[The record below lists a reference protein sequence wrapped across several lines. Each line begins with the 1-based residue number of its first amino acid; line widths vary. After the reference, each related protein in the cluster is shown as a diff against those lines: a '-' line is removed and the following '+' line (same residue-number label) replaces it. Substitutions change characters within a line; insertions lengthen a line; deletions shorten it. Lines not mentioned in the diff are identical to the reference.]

1 MLESTLTTFAEA
13 SRLVTAE
20 PLAGLE
26 LAPEDVYRSCDLAS
40 LPFATTAELEDLAV
54 AVGQGRALAALEF
67 GVGMRADGYNL
78 FVLGRSGSQRRRIT
92 ETFLQT
98 DAAKRPDPLD
108 WCYLNNFDDDRKPI
122 AVSLPRGRGG
132 ELRRDMARLVDEL
145 RSAIPAA
152 FESDRYRSSLN
163 EVNQEFE
170 ERQHEALEKLQEE
183 AKRDQLSLVTTPH
196 GFAIAPTR
204 KGELIDHDEFERL
217 PAEEREK
224 TAAMLEALTAK
235 LRQHIEQLPR
245 WHKEHRDRIAA
256 LNREVTELA
265 AGQLINQ
272 LAAKYAEFPALV
284 RYLAAVRT
292 DVLQNAISFLPDEG
306 GGSALP
312 FEAMRKQPLTRY
324 EVNVLVD
331 HADNGAA
338 PIVYES
344 NPSVQNLL
352 GRIEHVAQFGALL
365 TNFTMIRSGALHRA
379 NGGYLILDADR
390 LLMEPLAWPALK
402 RTLFAREIKIESLG
416 ELLSLVSTVS
426 IEPQPVALDLK
437 VILIGE
443 RFIYY
448 LLCELDPDFGELF
461 KVAADFENGID
472 RTPDNTGLYA
482 RMIATLARREG
493 LLPLGRDA
501 VARVIE
507 HSARLLGDSAKLT
520 TRLRDIADL
529 LREADYWARTEK
541 KPATERVHVQRAIDA
556 QIRRLDRLRVETQES
571 IARNLVLID
580 TTGETVG
587 QVNGLSVLGIGSFAF
602 GQPSRI
608 TASVRVGSGEIVDI
622 ERETELG
629 GRIHSKGVLILSAY
643 LGAKYAI
650 DTPLSLAASLVF
662 EQSYGGVEGDSASIA
677 ETCALLS
684 ALADLPIRQW
694 LAVTGSVNQRG
705 QAQVISGVN
714 EKIEGFFDTCAARG
728 LDGRQGVLIP
738 RDNVPHLMLRADV
751 VEAVRGGRF
760 HIYPIAS
767 VDDAIALLT
776 GVEAGARDARGA
788 FPKGTVNYRVER
800 RVRALAD
807 SRRRFARASPQ
818 AKRKR
823 PRGSAQKPKRPRG

>member
-1 MLESTLTTFAEA
+1 VTGGI
-13 SRLVTAE
+13 LVGA
-20 PLAGLE
+20 E
-26 LAPEDVYRSCDLAS
+26 LAPAELYRGCELES
-40 LPFATTAELEDLAV
+40 LPFATTAELEDLDA

-67 GVGMRADGYNL
+67 GVGMRAGGYNL

-92 ETFLQT
+92 ETFLQS
-98 DAAKRPDPLD
+98 DAAKRPEPLD
-108 WCYLNNFDDDRKPI
+108 WCYLNNFDDERKSI
-122 AVSLPRGRGG
+122 AVPLPRGRGG
-132 ELRRDMARLVDEL
+132 ELRRDMVRLVDEL
-145 RSAIPAA
+145 RNAIPAA

-183 AKRDQLSLVTTPH
+183 AKRGQLSLVTTPH

-204 KGELIDHDEFERL
+204 NGELIDHDEFERL

-224 TAAMLEALTAK
+224 TGALMEALTAK

-245 WHKEHRDRIAA
+245 WHKEHRDRVVA

-265 AGQLINQ
+265 AGQLIDQ

-284 RYLAAVRT
+284 KYLGAVRT

-306 GGSALP
+306 GPSLS

-331 HADNGAA
+331 HADNGRA

-352 GRIEHVAQFGALL
+352 GRIEHTAQFGALL

-426 IEPQPVALDLK
+426 LEPQPIALDLK

-443 RFIYY
+443 RHIYY

-461 KVAADFENGID
+461 KVAADFENGIE
-472 RTPDNTGLYA
+472 RTPENTGLYA

-529 LREADYWARTEK
+529 LREADYWARSEN
-541 KPATERVHVQRAIDA
+541 KPTTERVHVQRAVDA
-556 QIRRLDRLRVETQES
+556 QIHRLDRVRVETQES
-571 IARNLVLID
+571 IARNFVLID

-608 TASVRVGSGEIVDI
+608 TASVRVGAGEIVDI

-643 LGAKYAI
+643 LGAKYAT

-684 ALADLPIRQW
+684 ALSSLPIRQW

-705 QAQVISGVN
+705 QAQVIGGVN
-714 EKIEGFFDTCAARG
+714 EKIEGFFDTCATRG

-738 RDNVPHLMLRADV
+738 RDNVPHLMLRAEV

-776 GVEAGARDARGA
+776 GVEAGVRDARGA
-788 FPKGTVNYRVER
+788 FPKDTVNYRVER
-800 RVRALAD
+800 RVRELAD
-807 SRRRFARASPQ
+807 SRRRFARAAQQTTRSRSRG
-818 AKRKR
+818 ARKKG
-823 PRGSAQKPKRPRG
+823 RGSRA

>member
-1 MLESTLTTFAEA
+1 MLESLQKPIAEA
-13 SRLVTAE
+13 SRLV
-20 PLAGLE
+20 AGQPSLGAE
-26 LAPEDVYRSCDLAS
+26 LAPADLYRSCDPGT
-40 LPFATTAELEDLAV
+40 LPFATTAELEDLDV

-92 ETFLQT
+92 ETFLQS
-98 DAAKRPDPLD
+98 DAAKRPEPLD
-108 WCYLNNFDDDRKPI
+108 WCYLNDFDDDRKPL
-122 AVSLPRGRGG
+122 AVPLPRGRGG

-170 ERQHEALEKLQEE
+170 ERQHEALERLQEE

-204 KGELIDHDEFERL
+204 NGELIDHDQFERL

-224 TAAMLEALTAK
+224 TAALMEALTAK

-265 AGQLINQ
+265 AGQPIDQ
-272 LAAKYAEFPALV
+272 LAAKYAQFPALAK
-284 RYLAAVRT
+284 YLAAVRT
-292 DVLQNAISFLPDEG
+292 DVVQNAISFLPDERG
-306 GGSALP
+306 PELP
-312 FEAMRKQPLTRY
+312 FEAMRKRPLTRY

-331 HADNGAA
+331 HSDNGAA

-344 NPSVQNLL
+344 HPSVQNLL

-426 IEPQPVALDLK
+426 LEPQPIALDLK

-443 RFIYY
+443 RHIYY

-461 KVAADFENGID
+461 KVAADFENRID
-472 RTPDNTGLYA
+472 RTPENTGLYA
-482 RMIATLARREG
+482 RMIATLARRER

-507 HSARLLGDSAKLT
+507 HSARLLGDSARLT

-529 LREADYWARTEK
+529 LREADHWARNENNPT
-541 KPATERVHVQRAIDA
+541 TERAHVQRAIDA
-556 QIRRLDRLRVETQES
+556 QIHRLDRVRAETQEG

-580 TTGETVG
+580 TQGETVG

-608 TASVRVGSGEIVDI
+608 TASVRVGGGEIVDI

-629 GRIHSKGVLILSAY
+629 GPIHSKGVLILSAY
-643 LGAKYAI
+643 LGAKYAT
-650 DTPLSLAASLVF
+650 DTPLSLSASLVF

-684 ALADLPIRQW
+684 ALAELPIRQW

-728 LDGRQGVLIP
+728 LDGRHGVLIP

-751 VEAVRGGRF
+751 IEAVRAGRF
-760 HIYPIAS
+760 HVYPIAS
-767 VDDAIALLT
+767 VDEAIALLT
-776 GVEAGARDARGA
+776 GVEAGARDVRGA
-788 FPKGTVNYRVER
+788 FPKGTVNDRVER
-800 RVRALAD
+800 RVRELAA
-807 SRRRFARASPQ
+807 SQRRFARTTPAP
-818 AKRKR
+818 
-823 PRGSAQKPKRPRG
+823 KPKRPGARKAHKRPRA